1 MIRKSKRILPY
12 VVVLVVSIGL
22 IIVNVMKSSFAW
34 IVTNGGV
41 IQTAGLYGATVFDM
55 SKYDNYTVP
64 GFPFTNSSG
73 DEVALTIVR
82 PIYNINESN
91 IEKSGDSTSFE
102 LDGNNSAV
110 KVLSSGTLNYQHG
123 NINTNGTYSPGLYE
137 DGGKITIVGTNITT
151 HSSHSS
157 GLVSANGGETI
168 LNSASIETF
177 GSSSPAIHV
186 ISPLSKVTV
195 FGGVFKTHEND
206 SPVINTNGNLTIN
219 NGNMTTNLISEQSD
233 GILIVDGGAVSLNR
247 SNLTVSQ
254 AGARGIVLHHAKDD
268 SVISFSANNSNFS
281 VNNGDVFYVNGAK
294 AVIELANNTVNANGG
309 NFMGIGDDGS
319 DVTLNLSN
327 QDISGDI
334 NVGSNSK
341 LSMNLSD
348 GSVFEG
354 SIQTNDAS
362 GLISL
367 NLSADS
373 RLILTDDINLGV
385 LNNALSDNSNIS
397 LNGHDLYINGEKL
410 NSGSSHNQGNDNTG
424 NDNTSDNQGS
434 GNTLNEDTSNNG
446 SSDSQGNND
455 TGNESTSNN
464 GTSNDNNLDNNIDIG
479 TNNSNGGSN
488 NQSGSGTGTKN
499 DTGNGSSGNGT
510 GSGKSSSSKSKNNN
524 NGTNKS
530 SNDNKKSKDGVVS
543 GSNSN
548 GSGSKSSSGNKNVDS
563 NSKLDGSIDK
573 NINAIT
579 DGKKD
584 NKSVSRGIS
593 ESIYMIDDRN
603 LVIINVIG
611 IIMIITSVVFIVKD
625 RVLRKVNKENFSE

>member
-1 MIRKSKRILPY
+1 MIKKSRRILPY
-12 VVVLVVSIGL
+12 VVLLVVSIGL
-22 IIVNVMKSSFAW
+22 ITVNVMKSSFAW
-34 IVTNGGV
+34 IVSNSGV
-41 IQTAGLYGATVFDM
+41 IQTSALYGDIVFDM
-55 SKYDNYTVP
+55 DKYANYTVP
-64 GFPFTNSSG
+64 GFPFTDLSG

-82 PIYNINESN
+82 PSYNINGSN
-91 IEKSGDSTSFE
+91 IEKSGDSTSLE

-110 KVLSSGTLNYQHG
+110 RVLSSGTLNYQLG
-123 NINTNGTYSPGLYE
+123 NINTNGTYSSGLYE
-137 DGGKITIVGTNITT
+137 DGGKITIIGTNITT
-151 HSSHSS
+151 HSSYSS
-157 GLVSANGGETI
+157 GLVSANGGESI

-177 GSSSPAIHV
+177 GSSSPVIHV
-186 ISPLSKVTV
+186 ISPLSKVNV
-195 FGGVFKTHEND
+195 FGGIFKTHGND

-219 NGNMTTNLISEQSD
+219 NSNNNMTTSLISDKSD
-233 GILIVDGGAVSLNR
+233 GILIGDGGSVSLNR

-254 AGARGIVLHHAKDD
+254 DGAKGIIMNQSGIDKL
-268 SVISFSANNSNFS
+268 ISFSANNSNIS
-281 VNNGDVFYVNGAK
+281 VNNGDVFYINDAK
-294 AVIELANNTVNANGG
+294 AVIELVNNTVNANGG

-334 NVGSNSK
+334 SVGSNSK

-373 RLILTDDINLGV
+373 KLILTADTNLSG
-385 LNNALSDNSNIS
+385 LNNSLPDNSNIS

-410 NSGSSHNQGNDNTG
+410 NIGSSINSGDI
-424 NDNTSDNQGS
+424 SD
-434 GNTLNEDTSNNG
+434 NNG

-524 NGTNKS
+524 NETNKS
-530 SNDNKKSKDGVVS
+530 SNNNKESNDGVVS

-563 NSKLDGSIDK
+563 NSKLDGSVDK

-584 NKSVSRGIS
+584 NKSIVKGIS
-593 ESIYMIDDRN
+593 ESIYMIDDRT
-603 LVIINVIG
+603 LLIINIVG
-611 IIMIITSVVFIVKD
+611 VMLIITSVVFIVKD
-625 RVLRKVNKENFSE
+625 RVLRSINKENFSE

>member
-82 PIYNINESN
+82 PIYNINGSN

-110 KVLSSGTLNYQHG
+110 KVLSSGTLNYQLG

-233 GILIVDGGAVSLNR
+233 GILIGDGGVVSLNR
-247 SNLTVSQ
+247 SNLTVNQ
-254 AGARGIVLHHAKDD
+254 VGARGIVLHHSKDD

-309 NFMGIGDDGS
+309 NFMRIDDSDNNGS
-319 DVTLNLSN
+319 DVTLQLSN
-327 QDISGDI
+327 QTINGDI
-334 NVGSNSK
+334 VIGNTSK
-341 LSMNLSD
+341 LSMNLSN

-354 SIQTNDAS
+354 SIQNNNAS

-424 NDNTSDNQGS
+424 NDNTSTNGSSHNQDNNSTENGGASNQENNGVV
-434 GNTLNEDTSNNG
+434 NEDTSNN
-446 SSDSQGNND
+446 SI
-455 TGNESTSNN
+455 
-464 GTSNDNNLDNNIDIG
+464 SNDNNLNNNSGTG
-479 TNNSNGGSN
+479 TNNSGSGSN
-488 NQSGSGTGTKN
+488 N
-499 DTGNGSSGNGT
+499 
-510 GSGKSSSSKSKNNN
+510 KSNNN
-524 NGTNKS
+524 DINKN
-530 SNDNKKSKDGVVS
+530 SNDKIKSNDGVIS
-543 GSNSN
+543 GSNDDDF
-548 GSGSKSSSGNKNVDS
+548 GSSENVDGGKNSS
-563 NSKLDGSIDK
+563 NKIDK
-573 NINAIT
+573 SVDTDGNAIT
-579 DGKKD
+579 DVLQD

-593 ESIYMIDDRN
+593 ESIYMIDDRT

>member
-1 MIRKSKRILPY
+1 MIKKSRRILPY

-22 IIVNVMKSSFAW
+22 ITVNVMKNSFAW
-34 IVTNGGV
+34 IVSNSGV
-41 IQTAGLYGATVFDM
+41 IQTSALYGAIVFDM
-55 SKYDNYTVP
+55 DKYANYTVP
-64 GFPFTNSSG
+64 GFPFTDLSG

-82 PIYNINESN
+82 PSYNINGSN
-91 IEKSGDSTSFE
+91 IEKSGDSTSLE

-110 KVLSSGTLNYQHG
+110 RVLSSGTLNYQLG

-137 DGGKITIVGTNITT
+137 DGGKITIIGTNITT
-151 HSSHSS
+151 HSFHSS
-157 GLVSANGGETI
+157 GFVAANGGVSI
-168 LNSASIETF
+168 LNSTSIETF
-177 GSSSPAIHV
+177 GSSSPAIYIV
-186 ISPLSKVTV
+186 SPLSMVSV

-219 NGNMTTNLISEQSD
+219 NGNNNMTTSLISDKSD
-233 GILIVDGGAVSLNR
+233 GILIGDGGSVSLNR

-254 AGARGIVLHHAKDD
+254 DGAKGIIMNQSGIDKL
-268 SVISFSANNSNFS
+268 ISFSANNSNIS
-281 VNNGDVFYVNGAK
+281 VNNGDVFYINDAK
-294 AVIELANNTVNANGG
+294 AVIELVNNTVNANGG
-309 NFMGIGDDGS
+309 NFMGIGGDGS

-334 NVGSNSK
+334 SVGSNSK

-373 RLILTDDINLGV
+373 KLILTADTNLSG
-385 LNNALSDNSNIS
+385 LNNSLPDNSNIS

-410 NSGSSHNQGNDNTG
+410 NIDSSINSGDISDNDVS
-424 NDNTSDNQGS
+424 SDNQGS

-488 NQSGSGTGTKN
+488 NQS
-499 DTGNGSSGNGT
+499 D
-510 GSGKSSSSKSKNNN
+510 SGKSSSSKSKNNS

-530 SNDNKKSKDGVVS
+530 SNDNKKSNDGVVS

-563 NSKLDGSIDK
+563 NSKLDGSVDK

-584 NKSVSRGIS
+584 NKSIVKGIS
-593 ESIYMIDDRN
+593 ESIYMIDDRT
-603 LVIINVIG
+603 LLIINIVG
-611 IIMIITSVVFIVKD
+611 VMLIITSVVFIVKD
-625 RVLRKVNKENFSE
+625 RVLRSINKENFSE